1 MSKKTQEQESFRDS
15 ISTVDKSGKR
25 IWIYPKK
32 PKGRLH
38 NYRIG
43 FTIGLLI
50 LFFSAPF
57 VRISGQPL
65 ILFNVMQRKFVI
77 FGQLFQ
83 PQDLHLFVFGML
95 LFFVFIVIFTMAFG
109 RVWCGW
115 ACPQTIFMEMVFRK
129 VEYWIEG
136 DAAQQKR
143 LNAAPW
149 NTDKIIKKTSKISIF
164 IFISFLIANLLLA
177 YVIGTEELSVLVSSS
192 PFDNLDVLLP
202 LLAFTAVFFGVF
214 TFLREQACTT
224 ICPYGRLQ
232 GVLLVKESIIVA
244 YDFIR
249 GEPRGRIKRKKKR
262 RGGAAPKDEV
272 IEEVEEEKQGD
283 CIDCNLCVQVCPTG
297 IDIRNGTQLEC
308 VNCTACIDACDSIM
322 DKIKKP
328 HGLIRY
334 ASEIEI
340 EENKPFQFTTKLKVY
355 TGVMLVLIT
364 AMVTMLTLRSSVETT
379 ILRALKQTYVKTP
392 EGNFRNVYT
401 VQLVNKT
408 HEDKIITLH
417 LMSPKGELKLVQ
429 GDEILLKAEKLANTA
444 MLVELTTQNMTGDKT
459 EIILEVRDNGEVLET
474 IKTSFLGPMVIK

>member
-1 MSKKTQEQESFRDS
+1 MSKQITEQESFRDS
-15 ISTVDKSGKR
+15 ISTVDKDGKR

-32 PKGRLH
+32 PKGTLH

-43 FTIGLLI
+43 FTIGLLA
-50 LFFSAPF
+50 LLFSAPF
-57 VRISGQPL
+57 VRIAGQPL
-65 ILFNVMQRKFVI
+65 ILFNVLQRKFVI

-95 LFFVFIVIFTMAFG
+95 LFFIFIVVFTMAFG

-136 DAAQQKR
+136 DAAQQRK

-149 NTDKIIKKTSKISIF
+149 NVDKIIKKASKISIF

-177 YVIGTEELSVLVSSS
+177 YIIGTDELGVLVTDS
-192 PFDNLDVLLP
+192 PFENLDVLLP
-202 LLAFTAVFFGVF
+202 LLAFTVVFFSVF
-214 TFLREQACTT
+214 TFIREQACTT

-232 GVLLVKESIIVA
+232 GVLLVKESIVVA

-249 GEPRGRIKRKKKR
+249 GEPRGRIKRKRNKK
-262 RGGAAPKDEV
+262 ANESPKEDV
-272 IEEVEEEKQGD
+272 PEEKQGD
-283 CIDCNLCVQVCPTG
+283 CIDCNLCVEVCPTG

-334 ASEIEI
+334 ASEEEI
-340 EENKPFQFTTKLKVY
+340 AENKPFHFTTKLKVY
-355 TGVMLVLIT
+355 SGIMVILIV
-364 AMVTMLTLRSSVETT
+364 AMVSMLLLRNSVETT
-379 ILRALKQTYVKTP
+379 VLRALKQTYVTT
-392 EGNFRNVYT
+392 ETGNIRNVYT
-401 VQLVNKT
+401 IQFINKT
-408 HEDKIITLH
+408 HEDKQITIH
-417 LMSPKGELKLVQ
+417 LLSPKGDLKLVQ
-429 GDEILLKAEKLANTA
+429 GNEILLKAEGIANGA
-444 MLVELTTQNMTGDKT
+444 MLVELSPENISGAKT
-459 EIILEVRDNGEVLET
+459 ELVLEIRSDGEPLET